1 MIKPNPTHTEGNNE
15 VNFSV
20 GFSVD
25 SFITENSNNKL
36 DTKFGARPYVSY
48 HYWQ

>member
-1 MIKPNPTHTEGNNE
+1 MIKPEEVNDKAKSHHPEGNKE

-25 SFITENSNNKL
+25 SFIAENSNNKM
-36 DTKFGARPYVSY
+36 AN
-48 HYWQ
+48 